1 MHDASNRI
9 FPEYEIQVDYLAFL
23 LSAMNR
29 RDAIDL
35 PFFLI
40 IILFIYLISF

>member
-1 MHDASNRI
+1 MMPVTESFQNMKYM
-9 FPEYEIQVDYLAFL
+9 EVDYLAFL

-29 RDAIDL
+29 RDAIDP